1 MMEQSLRLRPSPSG
15 YGIFLALLLLPF
27 VWVSCFTGQQQ
38 NGASGGKPQEN
49 SWGEDTVRLSM
60 LVVPHDAAY
69 ASVLEN
75 LGRADLR
82 NIDRAL
88 AIFAGS
94 SADSLSRD
102 SMLLSVN
109 EFITSVMLEYYEN
122 KLSGNQ
128 KLMEQFANKE
138 ARSEAMKLS
147 ALLEKHGILLTL
159 REGEFY
165 LEPDPSFL
173 YNHLEKALSTSSRNY
188 LQTKIQL
195 AGSTM
200 DGKNQ
205 PVTAPDSLSLQMIAW
220 EKFLIN
226 HPAYVLKDEI
236 LAMYIDAMTLY
247 LTGTEDQPLFDPVS
261 KVIDPEYK
269 ASYQRYLEKYPDRES
284 SKTVKKFYDLLSS
297 KGFKYDES
305 LDLFLTE
312 VNFIPT
318 PKPQ

>member
-1 MMEQSLRLRPSPSG
+1 MRQSLRLPPSPSR
-15 YGIFLALLLLPF
+15 YGVFLGLLLLPML
-27 VWVSCFTGQQQ
+27 WVSCFTGQQQ
-38 NGASGGKPQEN
+38 NATSGGKPQDN
-49 SWGEDTVRLSM
+49 SWSEDTARLPM
-60 LVVPHDAAY
+60 LAVPHDAAY
-69 ASVLEN
+69 AALLEN
-75 LGRADLR
+75 LGRDDLR

-88 AIFAGS
+88 SVFAGS

-109 EFITSVMLEYYEN
+109 EYITSVMLEYYEN

-128 KLMEQFANKE
+128 KLIEQFGNKE
-138 ARSEAMKLS
+138 SKSEAMKLS
-147 ALLEKHGILLTL
+147 ASLEKHGILLTL

-173 YNHLEKALSTSSRNY
+173 YDRLEKSLSASSRNY

-195 AGSTM
+195 AGRSM
-200 DGKNQ
+200 NGENQ
-205 PVTAPDSLSLQMIAW
+205 PVSAPDSLSRQMIAW

-226 HPAYVLKDEI
+226 HPSYVLKDEI
-236 LAMYIDAMTLY
+236 LASYIDAMTLY
-247 LTGTEDQPLFDPVS
+247 LTGMEDQPLFDPVS

-269 ASYQRYLEKYPDRES
+269 ASYQRHLEQYPDRES
-284 SKTVKKFYDLLSS
+284 TKTVKKFYDLLAS

-305 LDLFLTE
+305 LDLFLSE

-318 PKPQ
+318 PNPQ